1 MLRTLSHDIGTLLA
15 CKIGLPCEPPTGIFS
30 ACHRALS
37 SVRTAS
43 NRFCNDCCTVAF
55 VQRQFAMQGE
65 IRSFF
70 YMRRL
75 V

>member
-1 MLRTLSHDIGTLLA
+1 MLESPHVIGTLLP
-15 CKIGLPCEPPTGIFS
+15 CKIDLPCEPLTGIFS

-37 SVRTAS
+37 SVQTAS
-43 NRFCNDCCTVAF
+43 RRLCDACYTAAL
-55 VQRQFAMQGE
+55 VQRQFVMQGE
-65 IRSFF
+65 IQSFF